1 MRSVRERRTGCVVLL
16 LLLLAAVVTRIV
28 QVRIMEGV
36 ERDIGFTE
44 MDSTVAHSRALVSVA
59 AAGRLTRGGG
69 VAV

>member
-1 MRSVRERRTGCVVLL
+1 ML
-16 LLLLAAVVTRIV
+16 LLLLAVVVTRIV

-59 AAGRLTRGGG
+59 AA
-69 VAV
+69 